1 MVFNEENEKLIDEL
15 AKSIVQEL
23 TNLKKNDNSSIHIEG
38 NTLLL
43 LILYLFNTRISSKDM
58 STATKD
64 MIISDEIIEQFEK
77 MIDKTEDKFEEII
90 KILKTNT

>member
-58 STATKD
+58 STTTKD
-64 MIISDEIIEQFEK
+64 MIISDEIIEQFEN